1 MRSASGLSAF
11 PSRLNWHCVCAG
23 PLPKVLPIS
32 LEVLNVSGFYF
43 DPHKFTGGIP
53 SEWGALTNLK
63 ELNMTNCSLDG
74 KLLST
79 RSERFIF
86 ATEIGVAFYAGPL
99 PKVLPISLEVFNLGD
114 GFRNTNKF
122 TGGIP
127 SEWGALTNLKELKMA
142 FCGLDGKPLRTRTE
156 RLWLTFFLLFLQE
169 RCPISSV
176 NLSI

>member
-1 MRSASGLSAF
+1 MAWCG
-11 PSRLNWHCVCAG
+11 
-23 PLPKVLPIS
+23 
-32 LEVLNVSGFYF
+32 
-43 DPHKFTGGIP
+43 
-53 SEWGALTNLK
+53 
-63 ELNMTNCSLDG
+63 LDG

-86 ATEIGVAFYAGPL
+86 ATEIDVAFYAGPL

-114 GFRNTNKF
+114 SFGNTNKF

-142 FCGLDGKPLRTRTE
+142 ACGLDGKPLRTRSE
-156 RLWLTFFLLFLQE
+156 RLRMFADLFLPLSIQGSYP
-169 RCPISSV
+169 RSSA